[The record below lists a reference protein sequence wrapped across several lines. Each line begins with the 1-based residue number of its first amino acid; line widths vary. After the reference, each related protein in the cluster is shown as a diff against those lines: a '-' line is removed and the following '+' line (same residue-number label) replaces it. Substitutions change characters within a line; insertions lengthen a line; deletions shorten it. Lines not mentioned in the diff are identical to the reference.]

1 MKIKL
6 MTFIVIMFVSLS
18 SKGQEVL
25 TFTDVVKI
33 DSISKNELYNR
44 AKLWFATTFNSLK
57 DVLQIEDKD
66 AGQLVGNSLFKYTPT
81 VFNANARIVGN
92 IKLTIKIF
100 VKDGRYKYEFT
111 NFIHESKSNSEYGG
125 LDFGLIT
132 TDKTCPNP
140 KKNMFSGWN
149 DKVWLDIKNQIEI
162 NTTHLIESLKKGML
176 IQSEAVISDW

>member
-1 MKIKL
+1 
-6 MTFIVIMFVSLS
+6 MTFIVIMFASLTN
-18 SKGQEVL
+18 KGQEVF

-44 AKLWFATTFNSLK
+44 AKLWFATTFNSSK

-66 AGQLVGNSLFKYTPT
+66 SGQLVGNSLFKYSPT
-81 VFNANARIVGN
+81 VFNASARTVGN
-92 IKLTIKIF
+92 IKFTIKIF

-111 NFIHESKSNSEYGG
+111 NFIHESNSYSAYGG

-140 KKNMFSGWN
+140 KKNMLSGWN

-162 NTTHLIESLKKGML
+162 NIIPLIESLKKGML
-176 IQSEAVISDW
+176 VQSETVKSDW